1 MTKAKLKK
9 IIEQELIK
17 EFGSPGSPG
26 GLAGYLGAVRSK
38 EEEDDVPD
46 WTMLKKYEEDIDP
59 DAPAEDYIEDFQ
71 KSDAPQF
78 KGKSKKKKIK
88 MAIAAHASAK
98 KKRG

>member
-17 EFGSPGSPG
+17 EFGNLG
-26 GLAGYLGAVRSK
+26 GRAFNLGAIRDK
-38 EEEDDVPD
+38 DEDDVPD
-46 WTMLKKYEEDIDP
+46 WTMLKKYEEILDS
-59 DAPAEDYIEDFQ
+59 DASTEDYIEDFK

-78 KGKSKKKKIK
+78 KGKSKKKKIE

-98 KKRG
+98 KKRD

>member
-1 MTKAKLKK
+1 MTRFQLKK

-46 WTMLKKYEEDIDP
+46 WTMLKKYEEDKKKDCF
-59 DAPAEDYIEDFQ
+59 DEEDFESKSQCIQRTQ
-71 KSDAPQF
+71 K
-78 KGKSKKKKIK
+78 KSKESADAIVAKVLRDKGEIK
-88 MAIAAHASAK
+88 
-98 KKRG
+98 